1 MPPKVKADRDSI
13 LNAALKVAK
22 DEGLSAITAQSVSS
36 VLGMSVAPL
45 FREFRTVEELRTA
58 AVEKI
63 SFFHSQYLKEYPPEE
78 SSFLTYGLAYIH
90 FSREYPHLFE
100 TVMQPRRS
108 GLKEQKSVL
117 PDFVVNCLADECNL
131 NFEEAKELLFHIW
144 IYAHGL
150 ACLAYNGS
158 LALTKEEEKE
168 LLVTAFQSFLKH
180 QKKE

>member
-13 LNAALKVAK
+13 LNAAFKVAK

-36 VLGMSVAPL
+36 VLGTSVAPL

-63 SFFHSQYLKEYPPEE
+63 TLFHSQYLKEYSPEK
-78 SSFLTYGLAYIH
+78 SAFLTYGLGYIH
-90 FSREYPHLFE
+90 FAREYPHLFE
-100 TVMQPRRS
+100 TIMQPRNS

-117 PDFVVNCLADECNL
+117 PAFVVNCLADEGDL
-131 NFEEAKELLFHIW
+131 NFEEAKELLFNIW
-144 IYAHGL
+144 IYTHGL

-158 LALTKEEEKE
+158 LALTIEEEKT
-168 LLVTAFQSFLKH
+168 LLVTAFQAFLKQH
-180 QKKE
+180 KIE